1 MDQTRIL
8 HSSSDLDKW
17 PWVKVMSHSNLKVI
31 SNQCVKEKLP
41 MLIDKK
47 DLNRTL
53 ILHRHTDGRTSWF
66 LYNPTYKHRLPGVY
80 LYRKKNPSPSV
91 NFDLCILF
99 VHSILICLSLSAFL
113 ATYFD
118 NTLNLSWTCLKYGNL
133 STHFKLL
140 FNVHYE
146 DTSTFLN
153 IETLKKV
160 CLTHKFG
167 DLIFNISFIVQP

>member
-1 MDQTRIL
+1 MCEGKNVQCLSIRNEFCTDIRTDEQVD
-8 HSSSDLDKW
+8 SY
-17 PWVKVMSHSNLKVI
+17 I
-31 SNQCVKEKLP
+31 SPPINIV
-41 MLIDKK
+41 
-47 DLNRTL
+47 
-53 ILHRHTDGRTSWF
+53 GRG
-66 LYNPTYKHRLPGVY
+66 YTYTE
-80 LYRKKNPSPSV
+80 KNPSPSV

-118 NTLNLSWTCLKYGNL
+118 NTLNLSWTCLKYGTL

-153 IETLKKV
+153 IEILKKV
-160 CLTHKFG
+160 FLAHKFW

>member
-1 MDQTRIL
+1 
-8 HSSSDLDKW
+8 
-17 PWVKVMSHSNLKVI
+17 MSLSNLQVI

-47 DLNRTL
+47 DLNRNFAQTY
-53 ILHRHTDGRTSWF
+53 GRTNM
-66 LYNPTYKHRLPGVY
+66 LIPIYPHPPINIVCRGYTYTEKT
-80 LYRKKNPSPSV
+80 PSPSV

-118 NTLNLSWTCLKYGNL
+118 NTLNLSWTCLKYGTL

-140 FNVHYE
+140 FNVYYE
-146 DTSTFLN
+146 DSSTFLN

-160 CLTHKFG
+160 CLTHKFW